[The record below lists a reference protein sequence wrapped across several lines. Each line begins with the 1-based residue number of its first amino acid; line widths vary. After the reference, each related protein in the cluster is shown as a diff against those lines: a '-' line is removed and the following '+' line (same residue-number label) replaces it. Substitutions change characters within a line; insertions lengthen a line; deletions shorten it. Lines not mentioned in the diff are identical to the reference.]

1 MMVSIDVISLR
12 KDSFDFA
19 IAFHDFF
26 ACIYNAILEIF
37 QKAVKKLQKVAQS

>member
-1 MMVSIDVISLR
+1 MVSIGLISLR
-12 KDSFDFA
+12 EGSFDFA
-19 IAFHDFF
+19 IAFHDCL